1 MCELNKKP
9 AKSGKTQTKFL
20 TATKSMELN
29 FHKEE
34 GGMKDVWDALW
45 SIEGSKAALCKHA
58 HTNSQ
63 RAQEN
68 WIKRD

>member
-9 AKSGKTQTKFL
+9 ENSEKTQTKFL
-20 TATKSMELN
+20 TVTKSLELSI
-29 FHKEE
+29 HKAW
-34 GGMKDVWDALW
+34 GMKDVWDALW
-45 SIEGSKAALCKHA
+45 SIEGSKAALCQHA
-58 HTNSQ
+58 HIFSQ